1 MTLRHSDR
9 YVPLVSM
16 IAVLAL
22 LGAACTSN
30 LPVETTTTSPPDT
43 TTTAEPVVTTSSA
56 PESLPL
62 HPTGG
67 VAIIA
72 TDSEP
77 QTLNSFMAG
86 GDRLSVSLIGQAYAA
101 GVYEIDGE
109 TLMLIPE
116 LVTELP
122 TTANG
127 GVSINADGTMTVE
140 YVIRDEAQWEDGIPI
155 SGDDFQ
161 FTLETIMN
169 PDHPIDKTYYEDIVS
184 SKPGTKTFEFTMA
197 QPTLRYET
205 MFGEI
210 IPKHSVEGTDFVVD
224 WNDKRWV
231 SAGPFIFEDWT
242 KGESITLRRNPN
254 YWKSDPET
262 EQQLPRL
269 DSVAF
274 VFMSDT
280 PAMIDAFKA
289 RAIDVFSPEPSVENV
304 QALQVLEPKGAV
316 VEALPGP
323 VWEHLNFQFGA
334 GRFDRNEESCN
345 EIYEMR
351 LAVAQSV
358 DRDAVTDDILGGMIG
373 PLQSYVDTFS
383 PSLSQQAWS
392 RYSVDTEAAASN
404 YASAIE
410 ASGRECSVVLT
421 ANSENDDRVRLSEL
435 LVDMFAESGIEYR
448 SQLEGSVPFFT
459 NTLSTGSWD
468 LGQWT
473 WQGSP
478 GFASLVGFHD
488 VFDPESPPPDGK
500 NFYRWGT
507 QNSSVIDE
515 STRRYAD
522 LRAEMQDRFDFV
534 ELSVLIQEA
543 EKILSDDLVIIPLYA
558 HPLVAAVWADE
569 IIGFKHNPTRAGF
582 TWNIETWRR
591 GDQ

>member
-1 MTLRHSDR
+1 M
-9 YVPLVSM
+9 V
-16 IAVLAL
+16 
-22 LGAACTSN
+22 GACTSN
-30 LPVETTTTSPPDT
+30 PQVETTTTAPPET
-43 TTTAEPVVTTSSA
+43 TTTAKPIVTTSSS
-56 PESLPL
+56 PDGLPQ

-86 GDRLSVSLIGQAYAA
+86 GDLLSVSLIGQSYTA
-101 GVYEIDGE
+101 GVYEVDGE

-127 GVSINADGTMTVE
+127 GVIVNTDGTMTVR
-140 YVIRDEAQWEDGIPI
+140 YTILDGAQWEDGVPI

-161 FTLETIMN
+161 FTLETIMS
-169 PDHPIDKTYYEDIVS
+169 PDLPIDKTYYEDIVS
-184 SKPGTKTFEFTMA
+184 SKPGAKTFEFTMA

-262 EQQLPRL
+262 EQQLPYL
-269 DSVAF
+269 DSVMLL
-274 VFMSDT
+274 FMSDT
-280 PAMIDAFKA
+280 PEMIDAFKA
-289 RAIDVFSPEPSVENV
+289 RDIDVFSPKPTVENV
-304 QALQVLEPKGAV
+304 QVLQVLEPKGAV
-316 VEALPGP
+316 IEALPGP
-323 VWEHLNFQFGA
+323 VWEHLNFQFGP
-334 GRFDRNEESCN
+334 GRFDRNETSCN
-345 EIYEMR
+345 EIFEMR
-351 LAVAQSV
+351 LAVAQAI
-358 DRDAVTDDILGGMIG
+358 DREAVTDDILGGMIE

-383 PSLSQQAWS
+383 PALSQQAWS
-392 RYSVDTEAAASN
+392 QFSFDPEAAAGN
-404 YASAIE
+404 HASAIE
-410 ASGRECSVVLT
+410 ASGRECSVVFT
-421 ANSENDDRVRLSEL
+421 ANSENDGRVRLSEL
-435 LVDMFAESGIEYR
+435 LVGMFAESGIEYQ
-448 SQLEGSVPFFT
+448 SQLEGSLLFFGD
-459 NTLSTGSWD
+459 TLSKGSWD

-473 WQGSP
+473 WQGFP
-478 GFASLVGFHD
+478 GFASLVRFHD
-488 VFDPESPPPDGK
+488 WFDPDSPPPDGK

-507 QNSSVIDE
+507 EDSDVVDD
-515 STRRYAD
+515 STQRYAE
-522 LRAEMQDRFDFV
+522 LRDAMQDTIDFD
-534 ELSVLIQEA
+534 ELSTLIQEA
-543 EKILSDDLVIIPLYA
+543 EKILADNLVIVPLYS

-569 IIGFKHNPTRAGF
+569 IVGFKHNPTRAGF

-591 GDQ
+591 SDL